1 MTFRF
6 LFVLLLLA
14 LGSQSM
20 ADSTE
25 VQYLSGVDK
34 DNTVAWQFHVSG
46 GRNGGVWSTI
56 PVPSNWETQG
66 FGTYR
71 YWSDWAGEPA
81 PDKEGLYRHTFSVP
95 QAWQG
100 RAISIVFGGVMTD
113 AEVHIN
119 GVPAGP
125 VHQGGMY
132 EFRYEIS
139 DLLRYGEDNQLEVR
153 VTRYSSN
160 KSINLAERRA
170 DFWVLSGIYRPVWL
184 EAKPSQHIERV
195 ALNARHTGEFNAE
208 VQFGGV
214 ATADKV
220 VVRVMD
226 LAGKSVGRS
235 VTVDVAP
242 EQQHVNVSARFSD
255 VIPWS
260 AEQPQRYKAS
270 VELKRGRKTLH
281 RVEEVFGFRS
291 VEVRPRDGLY
301 VNGTKVRL
309 KGVNRHSFWPDSGRT
324 TSATVSRKD
333 VELIKS
339 MNMNAVRVAHAPPD
353 KHFLEMAD
361 ELGLYVINEL
371 TGWQDAYDTE
381 AGRPLVK
388 EMILRD
394 HNHPSIIIWANG
406 NEGGWNRELD
416 ADYGR
421 WDLQQRP
428 VIHPWDFFGGIDT
441 SHYESLDC
449 CVDSLFGGS
458 ELFMPTEFLHALYD
472 GGAGAGLDD
481 WWNKMLRSPLAV
493 GGFIWSFADEG
504 LVRDDQSGAIDT
516 AGNSA
521 ADGILGP
528 YREKE
533 GSYYAVREI
542 WSPIYL
548 PLSETSQLVESFDG
562 VLRVENR
569 YDETSLNAV
578 NFSWELWDFAGPAK
592 SGAGH
597 AVRHK
602 GRVTSPD
609 IAPGQPGK
617 IALNLPKTW
626 RDNDALVLSAT
637 DQHGRLIN
645 TWSWMITTPY
655 NVAQRSVSKDGP
667 GAVDVNEQSAY
678 YELRSGELA
687 LRIDKKTGRL
697 ASVKRGD
704 KQVSLT
710 NGPRLVSGTEQLAK
724 ISLGWNGKTPVVRAE
739 YEGNLRHVEWRLHSS
754 GWLQMNYA
762 YQFPGMHRENYLGV
776 TFDYPE
782 EEVLG
787 MHWLG
792 RGPYRVWKN
801 RLKGVTFD
809 VWHNDYNDTVTGQSW
824 DYPEFKGFYRNVNWA
839 VLETRELPITMVTS
853 SENTYFRIFTPREAA
868 APMASHVEFPA
879 GDISFLQGIAPMGT
893 KFYPAAEHGPQG
905 GPNRVA
911 RLGRWV
917 QDEMYF
923 YFGDLS
929 AATDDNHAKEG
940 Q

>member
-1 MTFRF
+1 MTLRC
-6 LFVLLLLA
+6 LFVLLLLT
-14 LGSQSM
+14 LTGRSM
-20 ADSTE
+20 AGTTE

-34 DNTVAWQFHVSG
+34 DNTVEWQFHVSG
-46 GRNGGVWSTI
+46 GRNSGVWSTI

-71 YWSDWAGEPA
+71 YWSDWQEDPA
-81 PDKEGLYRHTFSVP
+81 PDKEGIYRHTFSVP

-100 RAISIVFGGVMTD
+100 RAITIVFGGVMTD

-119 GVPAGP
+119 GTLAGP
-125 VHQGGMY
+125 VHRGGMY
-132 EFRYEIS
+132 EFRYDIS
-139 DLLRYGEDNQLEVR
+139 DLLHYGQDNQLEVK
-153 VTRYSSN
+153 VTRYSAN
-160 KSINLAERRA
+160 KSVNLAERRA
-170 DFWVLSGIYRPVWL
+170 DFWVLSGVYRPVWL
-184 EAKPSQHIERV
+184 EARPPQHIERV
-195 ALNARHTGEFNAE
+195 ALNALHTGEFNAD
-208 VQFGGV
+208 VMLGGIT
-214 ATADKV
+214 TADKV

-226 LAGKSVGRS
+226 LHGKTVGRPVS
-235 VTVDVAP
+235 VDVTSK
-242 EQQHVNVSARFSD
+242 QQQVNVSSRFKG
-255 VIPWS
+255 VTPWS

-270 VELKRGRKTLH
+270 IELKRGRKTLH
-281 RVEEVFGFRS
+281 RMEEVFGFRS

-301 VNGTKVRL
+301 VNGIKVKL

-324 TSATVSRKD
+324 TSETVSRGD

-353 KHFLEMAD
+353 KHFLDMAD
-361 ELGLYVINEL
+361 ELGLYVIDEL

-388 EMILRD
+388 EMIVRD
-394 HNHPSIIIWANG
+394 HNHPSLIIWANG

-449 CVDSLFGGS
+449 CVDSLFGGP

-481 WWNKMLRSPLAV
+481 WWNKMVRNPLAV

-504 LVRDDQSGAIDT
+504 MVRDDQSGAIDT

-542 WSPIYL
+542 WSPVYL
-548 PLSETSQLVESFDG
+548 PLSETSQLAESFDG

-569 YDETSLNAV
+569 YDETNLNAV
-578 NFSWELWDFAGPAK
+578 TFRWELWNFSGPVD
-592 SGAGH
+592 SDAGH
-597 AVRHK
+597 SVGHQ
-602 GRVTSPD
+602 GRVAAAN
-609 IAPGQPGK
+609 IAPGQSGS

-637 DQHGRLIN
+637 DKHGRLIN
-645 TWSWMITTPY
+645 TWSWMITAPY
-655 NVAQRSVSKDGP
+655 GVAQRAVSKGGP
-667 GAVDVNEQSAY
+667 GTVDVNEHSAY
-678 YELRSGELA
+678 YELRSGDLA
-687 LRIDKKTGRL
+687 LRIDKNTGRL

-704 KQVSLT
+704 KQASLT
-710 NGPRLVSGTEQLAK
+710 NGPRLVSGTEKLSN
-724 ISLGWNGKTPVVRAE
+724 ISLSWNGKTPVVRAE
-739 YEGNLRHVEWRLHSS
+739 YEGNLRHVEWRLHAS

-762 YQFPGMHRENYLGV
+762 YQFPGMQREDYLGV

-787 MHWLG
+787 MRWLG

-809 VWHNDYNDTVTGQSW
+809 VWQNDYNDTVTGQSW

-839 VLETRELPITMVTS
+839 VLDTRELPITMVTS

-868 APMASHVEFPA
+868 APKASHVEFPA

-893 KFYPAAEHGPQG
+893 KFYAASEHGPQG
-905 GPNRVA
+905 GPNRIA
-911 RLGRWV
+911 RLGRWI

-929 AATDDNHAKEG
+929 AATDDHHSSVG